1 MGFSRQEYWSGVPL
15 PSPFPSAVSIF
26 PSLLVEE
33 GFEERP
39 KADKFVDLG
48 KKMTTEACEEKV
60 VLRTGIGGTSLVVQ
74 RLGHYSSTV
83 GTQVQSLIGKLES
96 YLPRN

>member
-1 MGFSRQEYWSGVPL
+1 MGFSRQEYWGGVPS
-15 PSPFPSAVSIF
+15 PSPFPSAVSIL
-26 PSLLVEE
+26 PSLLVKE

-60 VLRTGIGGTSLVVQ
+60 VLRTGMRGTSLVVQ
-74 RLGHYSSTV
+74 RSGHYGSTV
-83 GTQVQSLIGKLES
+83 GTQVQSLVGELES